1 LEYCLTPKNLQS
13 AFIAIF
19 VFSLLLF
26 SCKSDPVPTEE
37 FVLAKLNEE
46 IKPPLAYQDLTKID
60 SKRSKEMGEDVYWM
74 KYKAKLIAKSDL
86 QVFTKR
92 GFSRMDTFYVADS
105 DSSYLKMIA
114 DDIRKTEKYNKQ
126 FGEFTTSYKEIN
138 EVKKGETI
146 KEVIGGINLKKTE
159 NEWVKMK

>member
-1 LEYCLTPKNLQS
+1 MLY
-13 AFIAIF
+13 
-19 VFSLLLF
+19 VFCLLLY
-26 SCKSDPVPTEE
+26 SCKSDPLPTEE

-46 IKPPLAYQDLTKID
+46 VKAPLAYQGLNKID
-60 SKRSKEMGEDVYWM
+60 SKRSNIMGEDVYWI
-74 KYKAKLIAKSDL
+74 KYNTKLIAESDL

-92 GFSRMDTFYVADS
+92 GFSGMDTLYVADS
-105 DSSYLKMIA
+105 DSSKLKMIA

-138 EVKKGETI
+138 EIKKGETI

-159 NEWVKMK
+159 NGWVKMK

>member
-1 LEYCLTPKNLQS
+1 MKNLQS
-13 AFIAIF
+13 AFIALF
-19 VFSLLLF
+19 VYCLLLF
-26 SCKSDPVPTEE
+26 SCKSDPVPTEG

-46 IKPPLAYQDLTKID
+46 VKPPLAYQDLTKID
-60 SKRSKEMGEDVYWM
+60 SKRSKDMGEDVYWM
-74 KYKAKLIAKSDL
+74 KYKTKLIAKSDL

-92 GFSRMDTFYVADS
+92 GFSGMDTFYVADS
-105 DSSYLKMIA
+105 DTSYLKMIA

-138 EVKKGETI
+138 EIKKGETI

-159 NEWVKMK
+159 NEWVKMKY

>member
-1 LEYCLTPKNLQS
+1 MKYLQS
-13 AFIAIF
+13 ASF
-19 VFSLLLF
+19 VLCVFCLLLY
-26 SCKSDPVPTEE
+26 SCKSDPPPTEE
-37 FVLAKLNEE
+37 FVLAILNEE
-46 IKPPLAYQDLTKID
+46 VKSPLAYQDLKKID
-60 SKRSKEMGEDVYWM
+60 SKRSDIMDEEVYWM
-74 KYKAKLIAKSDL
+74 KYKTKLIAKSNL

-92 GFSRMDTFYVADS
+92 GFSGMDTFYVADS

-138 EVKKGETI
+138 EIKKGETI

-159 NEWVKMK
+159 NG